1 MAARSL
7 KPNPQQ
13 HFIFEPQCTHLTM
26 ARVYD
31 PLLLCLACH
40 RPGPNGWVYCCTQDR
55 EDMIE
60 HAICRGEMMC
70 FDALGQ
76 QLSGLLR
83 MRKGSP
89 AAREDRLSFFDEITS
104 QQLSTHK
111 PAQVANILRQREN
124 VQAAIQIQRFRS
136 NSAEIVGHPAF
147 SAVTN
152 HFDGKKPWVINSQD
166 ECQYRICPRCRPG
179 AADRAFLSLNAI
191 ASGEIPPTVAVGYGF
206 HILGER
212 PVVNADIVIN
222 LGRRSGPIPSKHSPV
237 PGTRVSQATLE
248 SREGIC
254 QLFETSISISPVTGV
269 GSKSVNRRESLDPDS
284 QISQSP
290 GLLKHS
296 PACGNLALYAGENS
310 QAFEESASPL
320 LWAPSPSLSKEE
332 SGCLTKV

>member
-1 MAARSL
+1 MAARPLVSS
-7 KPNPQQ
+7 PQQ
-13 HFIFEPQCTHLTM
+13 HSIFEPQCTHLTV

-31 PLLLCLACH
+31 PMLLCLACH
-40 RPGPNGWVYCCTQDR
+40 RPGPNGWVYRCTQDR

-76 QLSGLLR
+76 QLSGQLR

-104 QQLSTHK
+104 QQLSTHR
-111 PAQVANILRQREN
+111 PAQVAIILRQREN

-136 NSAEIVGHPAF
+136 NSAEIVGHPSF

-152 HFDGKKPWVINSQD
+152 HFDCKKPWVTNVQD

-212 PVVNADIVIN
+212 PIVNADIVLN
-222 LGRRSGPIPSKHSPV
+222 LGRRSGPIPSNRSPRSEI
-237 PGTRVSQATLE
+237 RVSRASLK
-248 SREGIC
+248 SRESIC
-254 QLFETSISISPVTGV
+254 QLFETSVSISPVTEV
-269 GSKSVNRRESLDPDS
+269 DLKKDNHRQSCEPNRQFS
-284 QISQSP
+284 QGPS
-290 GLLKHS
+290 LLKHA
-296 PACGNLALYAGENS
+296 PACGNLVLYAE
-310 QAFEESASPL
+310 ADYKALEEPVPRL
-320 LWAPSPSLSKEE
+320 LWAPSSSE
-332 SGCLTKV
+332 